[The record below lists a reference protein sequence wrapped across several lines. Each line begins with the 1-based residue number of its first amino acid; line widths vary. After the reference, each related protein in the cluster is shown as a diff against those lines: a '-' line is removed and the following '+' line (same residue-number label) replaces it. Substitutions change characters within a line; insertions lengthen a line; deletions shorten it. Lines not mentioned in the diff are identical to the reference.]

1 MLLCFFV
8 VENTEFMGK
17 KNVQNLISFYLNT
30 EMYRKFAIKE
40 LRKNRGASN
49 ADLHGARQI
58 LSDFAKGLIH
68 SYLLNA
74 INFTA
79 TNNDNV
85 STLFNFCLTQ
95 NLRV

>member
-1 MLLCFFV
+1 
-8 VENTEFMGK
+8 MGK

-40 LRKNRGASN
+40 LGKKALASESE
-49 ADLHGARQI
+49 LQEVRQV

-79 TNNDNV
+79 IDGENV
-85 STLFNFCLTQ
+85 IYLS
-95 NLRV
+95 